1 MLSDT
6 QKMSLLKF
14 ARDVISAHLDSS
26 QTPVLEHDEFE
37 QKKGIF
43 VSLHKDGELRGC
55 IGYIRPYKSILESV
69 HEMALAAAF
78 RDPRFSPVRRD
89 ELAQIDIEISIL
101 GELILVEDATEIL
114 IGRDGLYIDHP
125 QGSGL
130 LLPQVAT
137 EYGWNVP
144 EFLHNLSRKAGLRES
159 ALKSPDTKLYRFEA
173 EIFSSSDIS

>member
-6 QKMSLLKF
+6 QKKSLLNY
-14 ARDVISAHLDSS
+14 ARDVISAHLDGS
-26 QTPVLEHDEFE
+26 QAKAPSYDEFE

-43 VSLHKDGELRGC
+43 VSLHKDGKLRGC

-69 HEMALAAAF
+69 REMALAAAF

-89 ELAQIDIEISIL
+89 ELDLIEIEISIL
-101 GELILVEDATEIL
+101 GELIPVEEASEIL

-137 EYGWNVP
+137 EYKWNVP
-144 EFLHNLSRKAGLRES
+144 EFLHNLCHKAGLRES